1 MKQKRIFAL
10 FLAAVLL
17 AGLFSACGNPTQE
30 QEDSGEDSA
39 QQDIID
45 PETVVATAAGGDITW
60 GQVCYWMYYQMS
72 DYYNQYG
79 TTPNLSVE
87 ISEGYTYGDSMLE
100 TAIDQ
105 MVRYMAIAQYA
116 QENNIELVE
125 ADTAGVNDYIQ
136 KMIDQYGSEEAYEQ
150 AVADM
155 NATPEDIRTI
165 QELNFLNQRVFKT
178 IYGPEGD
185 KLSDEA
191 LASFAETN
199 GFAMAKI
206 ILFLKIDETGEALDA
221 ETVANAKSAAEDAA
235 AQLDGWTE
243 ASSAYATKE
252 ELFTA
257 LMNELSEDTELEN
270 FPDGYIVGPGDMYE
284 DIYNAILELE
294 EGQISGVVDTDTC
307 YAIIQRIPLDYE
319 VTPYCYKSY
328 AAYGYSYSFRQ
339 LAASSMYETQVT
351 GWVDDAQLEKMP
363 VLATID
369 VAAYFS

>member
-10 FLAAVLL
+10 LLAAIML
-17 AGLFSACGNPTQE
+17 AGLFSACGNPTQGE
-30 QEDSGEDSA
+30 EDSGEDSA

-45 PETVVATAAGGDITW
+45 PETVVATAADGDITW

-87 ISEGYTYGDSMLE
+87 ISEGYTYGDYMLE

-105 MVRYMAIAQYA
+105 MVRYRAIEKYA
-116 QENNIELVE
+116 EENNIALVE
-125 ADTAGVNDYIQ
+125 ADTAGVDDYIQ

-199 GFAMAKI
+199 GFVMAKI
-206 ILFLKIDETGEALDA
+206 ILFLKIDETGEALDE
-221 ETVANAKSAAEDAA
+221 ETVAKAKTAAEDAA
-235 AQLDGWTE
+235 AQLDAWTE

-270 FPDGYIVGPGDMYE
+270 FPDGYIVGPDDMYE
-284 DIYNAILELE
+284 DIYNAILDLE
-294 EGQISGVVDTDTC
+294 VGQISGVVDTDTC
-307 YAIIQRIPLDYE
+307 YAIIQRIPLNYDA
-319 VTPYCYKSY
+319 TPYCYKSY

-339 LAASSMYETQVT
+339 LAASSMYDEQVA
-351 GWVDDAQLEKMP
+351 GWVEDAQLEKKP